1 MNSQLSGLAKRG
13 YLPLESYPGRGI
25 SDEAYRDKEETL
37 PIESSVFPFLHP
49 TAALKTRRNGNGRIK
64 QAVTTMADS
73 MAFYKSER
81 GVGITAISSQTSGI
95 IDIDNV

>member
-1 MNSQLSGLAKRG
+1 M
-13 YLPLESYPGRGI
+13 ESYPGRGI

-37 PIESSVFPFLHP
+37 PFGSSVFPSLNP
-49 TAALKTRRNGNGRIK
+49 TVALKTRRNENGRIK

-81 GVGITAISSQTSGI
+81 RVGITAVSSRTSGI